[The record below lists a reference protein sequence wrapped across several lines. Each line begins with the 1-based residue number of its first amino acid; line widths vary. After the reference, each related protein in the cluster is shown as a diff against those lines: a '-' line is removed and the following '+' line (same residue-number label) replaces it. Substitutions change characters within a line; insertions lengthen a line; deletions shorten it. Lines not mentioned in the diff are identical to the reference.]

1 MNILSVGIG
10 GFLGA
15 VSRYL
20 LGKIPMHMVE
30 GFPMNTFIT
39 NILGAVIIGVVF
51 AATAKLG
58 GSDSNMVLFLKTGS
72 AVVSQHFQHSPLKEC
87 SLYRMDILE
96 CLQHMQCFLLAS
108 ALLHALQVQQLEM
121 PSRVEK

>member
-1 MNILSVGIG
+1 MNVLSVGIG

-20 LGKIPMHMVE
+20 LGKIPMHIVE

-39 NILGAVIIGVVF
+39 NILGAIVIGVVF

-58 GSDSNMVLFLKTGS
+58 GSDSNMVLFLKTGFCGGLTTFS
-72 AVVSQHFQHSPLKEC
+72 TF
-87 SLYRMDILE
+87 SLEGMQL
-96 CLQHMQCFLLAS
+96 LQDGHMGMFAAY
-108 ALLHALQVQQLEM
+108 ALLSVGICVFACWAGTAIGNAI
-121 PSRVEK
+121 